1 MMMHMIQMNLV
12 IKIKKRVWYLV
23 NGNYLIPANAKRG
36 QYIFGLFRPVDLI
49 IFGVGLIA
57 TLILVAVMPM
67 DQTWAAVVSVTPGII
82 CSLLVAPVAYYH
94 NVLQLIIELYK
105 FFNSRRVYSWKGW
118 CVLDESKYSK

>member
-1 MMMHMIQMNLV
+1 M
-12 IKIKKRVWYLV
+12 

-49 IFGVGLIA
+49 IFGVGIVA

-67 DQTWAAVVSVTPGII
+67 DQTWAAVVSVIPGIV

-94 NVLQLIIELYK
+94 NILQLIIELIQ
-105 FFNSRRVYSWKGW
+105 FFSSRRIYIWKGW
-118 CVLDESKYSK
+118 CTFNETRDK

>member
-1 MMMHMIQMNLV
+1 M
-12 IKIKKRVWYLV
+12 

-49 IFGVGLIA
+49 IFGVGLTA

-67 DQTWAAVVSVTPGII
+67 DQTWAAVVSVLPGIV
-82 CSLLVAPVAYYH
+82 CALLVAPVAYYH

-105 FFNSRRVYSWKGW
+105 FFTSRRVYSWKGW
-118 CVLDESKYSK
+118 CVLDESKYNK

>member
-1 MMMHMIQMNLV
+1 M
-12 IKIKKRVWYLV
+12 

-49 IFGVGLIA
+49 IFGVGVTI
-57 TLILVAVMPM
+57 TLILVALLPM
-67 DQTWAAVVSVTPGII
+67 DQTWAAIVSVIPGIT

-105 FFNSRRVYSWKGW
+105 FFTSRRMYIWKGW
-118 CVLDESKYSK
+118 CFLDESSEHKQ